1 LIKISELISS
11 FEFKVFGNYRARS
24 SKGSK
29 IAMED
34 LPDEIKVKIWLLRN
48 NGIRASSTVQVMISF
63 GYN

>member
-1 LIKISELISS
+1 MNLSVPLNLKYLEIT
-11 FEFKVFGNYRARS
+11 GARS

-29 IAMED
+29 IAMEN